1 MSRWLLL
8 LGGMIVW
15 AIHFLG
21 LYGIASVAAVVKD
34 AEAPAALWIM
44 GAFTL
49 LCVGADVV
57 VGAIAIRRNTGS
69 DDGLD
74 RWVRFGGAGAAGLSL
89 VAVIWQGLP
98 ILVAR

>member
-1 MSRWLLL
+1 MGRWLLL

-21 LYGIASVAAVVKD
+21 IYGIASVGDVV
-34 AEAPAALWIM
+34 AEANAPAALWSI
-44 GAFTL
+44 GALTL
-49 LCVGADVV
+49 LCAGADVV
-57 VGAIAIRRNTGS
+57 IGATALRRPLTP

-74 RWVRFGGAGAAGLSL
+74 RFVRTAGALGAGLSL